1 MARSALSV
9 VRIHTDSAAAAW
21 LSRVSITEAPTV
33 NENPYIAPV
42 GDPNDHHKPA
52 SSGELGCGARGCV
65 REGVIAGNW
74 ALHGMDASWVDIA
87 GKTEVAYLTDNGM
100 LSDMFQ
106 SFPTIPGNE
115 YRVEYEV
122 YVPTMGDVF
131 DCRVPKTGCWGSGSL
146 DIHDGEHCDM
156 ADYDTWDAQ
165 AAQGN
170 YGTTQAGSA
179 YTCFTEQ
186 SDILYLNPL
195 VAGEWL
201 TLSGTFIAPSSQAV
215 VRIHTDSAAVAYV
228 ARVSV
233 QEVPDVI
240 MNPRLWRN
248 GHTHNKRASS
258 GENGCV
264 SNCVVAGVV
273 AGDWSLHGMNI
284 DWVDMAGKQEVAYLT
299 DAGMLSDLFQPFQ
312 TIPGNE
318 YRVEYEVYVPTDA
331 DVFDC
336 RVPKT
341 GCWGSGS
348 LDIHDGEDCAIEDYD
363 TWDAQAAQGNYGTTQ
378 AGSANTCFT
387 EQSDILYLNP
397 LVAGEWL
404 TLSGTFIAP
413 SRLAVVRI
421 HTDSAAVAYV
431 ARVSIKQQMNQ
442 VMNPLLLPNG
452 EGTANHAGASAAGH
466 EVAAG
471 VLAGDWMLHN
481 TALSYAAIAGRNDV
495 LLMEDNGALSDLW
508 QSFPTQP
515 GCAQHPCA
523 LFLSASLHLSRAYL
537 GESPCFIATLKPN
550 GMSRHVGGSTT
561 FVSRFTSLL
570 RTSCRVR
577 WRRQQRIPI

>member
-1 MARSALSV
+1 MA
-9 VRIHTDSAAAAW
+9 
-21 LSRVSITEAPTV
+21 
-33 NENPYIAPV
+33 
-42 GDPNDHHKPA
+42 
-52 SSGELGCGARGCV
+52 
-65 REGVIAGNW
+65 
-74 ALHGMDASWVDIA
+74 
-87 GKTEVAYLTDNGM
+87 
-100 LSDMFQ
+100 
-106 SFPTIPGNE
+106 
-115 YRVEYEV
+115 
-122 YVPTMGDVF
+122 
-131 DCRVPKTGCWGSGSL
+131 
-146 DIHDGEHCDM
+146 
-156 ADYDTWDAQ
+156 
-165 AAQGN
+165 
-170 YGTTQAGSA
+170 
-179 YTCFTEQ
+179 
-186 SDILYLNPL
+186 
-195 VAGEWL
+195 
-201 TLSGTFIAPSSQAV
+201 
-215 VRIHTDSAAVAYV
+215 
-228 ARVSV
+228 
-233 QEVPDVI
+233 
-240 MNPRLWRN
+240 
-248 GHTHNKRASS
+248 
-258 GENGCV
+258 
-264 SNCVVAGVV
+264 
-273 AGDWSLHGMNI
+273 
-284 DWVDMAGKQEVAYLT
+284 
-299 DAGMLSDLFQPFQ
+299 
-312 TIPGNE
+312 
-318 YRVEYEVYVPTDA
+318 
-331 DVFDC
+331 
-336 RVPKT
+336 
-341 GCWGSGS
+341 
-348 LDIHDGEDCAIEDYD
+348 DYD

-452 EGTANHAGASAAGH
+452 EGTANHAGAAAAGH

-537 GESPCFIATLKPN
+537 GKSPCFIATLKPN